1 MSDTWTIYTDGG
13 SRGNP
18 GPAAYA
24 YVIKRPGV
32 ADIEEK
38 VYFGQ
43 TTNNIAE
50 YTGLVKALEHAKEL
64 GGRKLV
70 VNSDSEL
77 MVKQMNGQYRV
88 KNAGLLPL
96 YQQAV
101 ALRKQFDSVAI
112 KHVYREQNAQADAL
126 CNEAMDNPGD
136 AKPRTF
142 VAHDSKLP
150 EKGSDP
156 LNSGGQTP
164 FLAQEQARS
173 ESQPTKT
180 DGLAPTPLM
189 EALMIMRQNAA
200 RWAKSGDPTDPPP
213 AEVLNRI
220 IEVLNREV
228 AD

>member
-38 VYFGQ
+38 VYLGQ

-50 YTGLVKALEHAKEL
+50 YSGLVKALEHAKEL

-88 KNAGLLPL
+88 KNAGLTPL

-112 KHVYREQNAQADAL
+112 KHVYRQQNAQADRL
-126 CNEAMDNPGD
+126 CNEALDNPRH
-136 AKPRTF
+136 AKRRSF
-142 VAHDSKLP
+142 VGRDSNPVESETETK
-150 EKGSDP
+150 
-156 LNSGGQTP
+156 
-164 FLAQEQARS
+164 S
-173 ESQPTKT
+173 ESRPTKK
-180 DGLAPTPLM
+180 DKLAPTPLM
-189 EALMIMRQNAA
+189 QALEIMRQSAA
-200 RWAKSGDPTDPPP
+200 LWAENGDATTPAP

-220 IEVLNREV
+220 CEIVRHAEPEV
-228 AD
+228 